1 MSRTC
6 KVTVNKETFTAKCG
20 DLLLDGAI
28 ANGVDLPHDCR
39 SGICGS
45 CKVRVEEGKVFGGQ
59 DGDSGMI
66 YACQARVV
74 SDVKVLVE
82 PVPDTVEVSS
92 EIAKLTRLAPDVF
105 GVDLKLQKRLVYL
118 PGQYCKV
125 QFRGYPAR
133 CFSPTYPLQG
143 APRDRLFHFHL
154 RVVQGGRVTSAL
166 GREIRAGHRV
176 KLLGPYGSA
185 FFRPK
190 HRGRVVIVASGTGF
204 APMWSV
210 ATAAIKAAPQRE
222 LIFIVTSRTL
232 QSFYMH
238 AALCRLAQFP
248 RVSIIPIV
256 SEPQTASAAIRSG
269 RPTEYMPELTPNDV
283 VYTAGAPAMVE
294 AVAKLAKA
302 GGARCY
308 TDPFSANHGGG
319 DEVGLLTRL
328 TGWFDGARNGGSGAL
343 LQPMQAGSRMS
354 A

>member
-92 EIAKLTRLAPDVF
+92 EIANLVRLAPDVF
-105 GVDLKLQKRLVYL
+105 GVDLKLQKRLRYL

-166 GREIRAGHRV
+166 GRDIRVGHRV
-176 KLLGPYGSA
+176 KLLGPLRQRVLPA
-185 FFRPK
+185 EAPRPRRDRRQR
-190 HRGRVVIVASGTGF
+190 HR
-204 APMWSV
+204 
-210 ATAAIKAAPQRE
+210 
-222 LIFIVTSRTL
+222 
-232 QSFYMH
+232 
-238 AALCRLAQFP
+238 LCA
-248 RVSIIPIV
+248 
-256 SEPQTASAAIRSG
+256 
-269 RPTEYMPELTPNDV
+269 DV
-283 VYTAGAPAMVE
+283 VGRDRSDQGRAAARTHLHRDVARRCSRSTCTRRCAGWP
-294 AVAKLAKA
+294 
-302 GGARCY
+302 
-308 TDPFSANHGGG
+308 
-319 DEVGLLTRL
+319 
-328 TGWFDGARNGGSGAL
+328 GSRACRSSRSCPSRKP
-343 LQPMQAGSRMS
+343 LQPPFAADVRPNTCRN
-354 A
+354 